1 VAAPAGAA
9 APAPAP
15 TAVAPTPRFQR
26 GDFIGG
32 QLQVMEVLG
41 EGGFGIVYLAA
52 SQGTGQLLAVK
63 ALRSELLR
71 DAHVVEMFRKEARIW
86 IELGRHPFLVK
97 AVWVEEIGGRLY
109 LAMEYVRGRP
119 GEPNSLE
126 GVLRKGPP
134 PLETALA
141 WAIEFCHGMEHAV
154 SRGIRCHR
162 DIKRPPSD
170 P

>member
-1 VAAPAGAA
+1 
-9 APAPAP
+9 
-15 TAVAPTPRFQR
+15 
-26 GDFIGG
+26 
-32 QLQVMEVLG
+32 MEVLG